1 MGRGGGRYETHS
13 TLRGLRRMAQRFEIS
28 DYTRTVV
35 RDPVRFEASD
45 MVRAG
50 SIKQKAA
57 LTILAAAY
65 WAFPTYLWILRK
77 PAGG

>member
-1 MGRGGGRYETHS
+1 
-13 TLRGLRRMAQRFEIS
+13 MARRFEIR

-35 RDPVRFEASD
+35 RDPVLFEASD

-50 SIKQKAA
+50 SIKQKVA
-57 LTILAAAY
+57 LAILAVAY

-77 PAGG
+77 PGQG